1 MKTISEVRKEGIQ
14 ALTNTLGPVDMARF
28 IQSFETGSGD
38 YTKERHEWLPDNLD
52 EVKSDLIERQKKR
65 KDKETSLNIRPK
77 KEIRLSEEDPMS
89 AKTLHQIQQEGLD
102 VLVEKLG
109 PDDAIRFF
117 QIYET
122 GSGDW
127 TKDRKKILDN
137 DPDKIIKSI
146 MERRKK
152 SRLRKEYS
160 LFFLSSLS

>member
-1 MKTISEVRKEGIQ
+1 
-14 ALTNTLGPVDMARF
+14 
-28 IQSFETGSGD
+28 
-38 YTKERHEWLPDNLD
+38 
-52 EVKSDLIERQKKR
+52 
-65 KDKETSLNIRPK
+65 
-77 KEIRLSEEDPMS
+77 MS

-109 PDDAIRFF
+109 PDDAIRFL

-127 TKDRKKILDN
+127 TKDRKKYLEN

-152 SRLRKEYS
+152 VPAP
-160 LFFLSSLS
+160 